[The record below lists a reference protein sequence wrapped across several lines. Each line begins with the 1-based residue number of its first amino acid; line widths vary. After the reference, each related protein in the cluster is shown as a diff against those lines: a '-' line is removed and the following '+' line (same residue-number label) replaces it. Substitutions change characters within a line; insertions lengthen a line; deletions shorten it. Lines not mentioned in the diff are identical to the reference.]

1 MGGFDSCYFW
11 VSPMVLEVEL
21 ELGRSIFKYMQ
32 KCARKQCLDRGPE
45 FQKPIFCLSNSLS
58 YPGPVK
64 PSQSLG
70 TLDSGQDFALAP
82 ALSPAVKENT
92 LEDITNIMTWPRQLV
107 PGGPPLPSLTSQD
120 DSGATP
126 QNLSMFSNISFGLH
140 HYHSKTE
147 IHYQPWSNT
156 PPRFHL

>member
-1 MGGFDSCYFW
+1 
-11 VSPMVLEVEL
+11 MVLEVEL

-32 KCARKQCLDRGPE
+32 KCARKQCPE

-107 PGGPPLPSLTSQD
+107 PGGPPPS
-120 DSGATP
+120 
-126 QNLSMFSNISFGLH
+126 
-140 HYHSKTE
+140 
-147 IHYQPWSNT
+147 
-156 PPRFHL
+156 